1 MARRG
6 ERIGAEKKFGQVLIF
21 RSSLVTLIAMPDNV
35 RRFQAGPDPFGRT
48 WEVEFR
54 WLQTGISI
62 RHADTV
68 DVKFVVWTEGEDKQE
83 RIVALPHPL
92 LLALAAKSGHALTD
106 PWCLKLAGRHLRYM
120 ISSGE
125 DMEKTLV
132 TVSAPDLERAAGTLQ
147 PA

>member
-1 MARRG
+1 ML
-6 ERIGAEKKFGQVLIF
+6 FVT
-21 RSSLVTLIAMPDNV
+21 LVTMPDNV

-68 DVKFVVWTEGEDKQE
+68 DVKFVVWTEGEEKDKQE
-83 RIVALPHPL
+83 KIVALPHAL

-106 PWCLKLAGRHLRYM
+106 PWCLKLAGRHLRHM
-120 ISSGE
+120 IASGE
-125 DMEKTLV
+125 DLEKTLV
-132 TVSAPDLERAAGTLQ
+132 TLSAADLERAAGVLQ